1 MSDLYSRW
9 KAAKDQFFAADLDT
23 DSLPPEF
30 VDSIQHGFGLGP
42 ALKSFDAADT
52 IDKRTKRIVVVLKA
66 KDECD
71 CELRSALRGT
81 KTEEARKALSKLQ
94 AELTAIWVE
103 ANQSA
108 QPPRPSAQ
116 MASAV
121 RLRSFNLADGAKP
134 VFLKVDPI
142 KVDVSIDVDNELQRL
157 IDSGQESLKI
167 DYLGRKA
174 EEQLA
179 TLRGLF
185 TETIMKVDRT
195 IACDPTKLKD
205 KTNEANQVLKHYA
218 GIVQDTLDRAV
229 QAEWQKYVQRQAY
242 LKEFQVKTGAKI
254 ALTTISI
261 SVAAASFVLSFGT
274 AWVNLL
280 VIAKGVMELAK
291 NIDKLAEGIETTGA
305 ALMKDQ
311 EHITELNAE
320 REAAKKKDGNGKAK
334 SQTGSKAKELS
345 KEVLAA
351 IMPITRDMIKAASA
365 IEARCKQFLGQISR
379 LDNEA
384 DGLVGRLN
392 DARKQLSGV
401 PDGMLSPGQ
410 RTAGKKMAGAI
421 DDLFT
426 AITGLHKKAQ
436 VYAAFGENVL
446 AAVKKLRK
454 EDLWAPSAEKAAGGG
469 TKAMAIYGLANFMFA
484 CAEHGHSLIPL

>member
-1 MSDLYSRW
+1 MSELYGRW
-9 KAAKDQFFAADLDT
+9 KAAKDQFYAADLDT
-23 DSLPPEF
+23 DSLPPDF
-30 VDSIQHGFGLGP
+30 VVAIEQGFGFGP

-52 IDKRTKRIVVVLKA
+52 VDKRAKRIVPVLKA

-71 CELRSALRGT
+71 GELRSALRGT
-81 KTEEARKALSKLQ
+81 KAEEARKALSKLQ
-94 AELTAIWVE
+94 AELAAIWVD
-103 ANQSA
+103 ANSAA

-116 MASAV
+116 MVNAV
-121 RLRSFNLADGAKP
+121 KLRSFNLADGAKP

-142 KVDVSIDVDNELQRL
+142 KVDVSIDVDKELQRL
-157 IDSGQESLKI
+157 TDSGQESLKI

-185 TETIMKVDRT
+185 TDTIMKVDKA
-195 IACDPTKLKD
+195 IAADPTKLKD
-205 KTNEANQVLKHYA
+205 KTAEANQVLKHYA

-229 QAEWQKYVQRQAY
+229 QAEWQKYAQRQAY

-254 ALTTISI
+254 AVTVIGI

-291 NIDKLAEGIETTGA
+291 NIDKLAEGIETTGT

-311 EHITELNAE
+311 QHVTELNAQ
-320 REAAKKKDGNGKAK
+320 REAAKKKDGKGK

-351 IMPITRDMIKAASA
+351 ITPITRDMIKAASA

-384 DGLVGRLN
+384 DGLVGQLN
-392 DARKQLSGV
+392 AARKRLSGV
-401 PDGMLSPGQ
+401 PDAMLSVEQ
-410 RTAGKKMAGAI
+410 RAAGKKMAAAI
-421 DDLFT
+421 DDLFA
-426 AITGLHKKAQ
+426 AITRLHRKAQ
-436 VYAAFGENVL
+436 VYAEFGDSALE
-446 AAVKKLRK
+446 AVKKLRK
-454 EDLWAPSAEKAAGGG
+454 EDSWAPYAEGIGGG
-469 TKAMAIYGLANFMFA
+469 GGKALAIYGLASFMFA
-484 CAEHGHSLIPL
+484 CAEHGHALIPL

>member
-30 VDSIQHGFGLGP
+30 VDSIQQGFGLGP
-42 ALKSFDAADT
+42 AL
-52 IDKRTKRIVVVLKA
+52 
-66 KDECD
+66 
-71 CELRSALRGT
+71 RGT
-81 KTEEARKALSKLQ
+81 KIEEARKALSKLQ
-94 AELTAIWVE
+94 AEPAAIWVE
-103 ANQSA
+103 ANQAS

-116 MASAV
+116 MISAV
-121 RLRSFNLADGAKP
+121 KLRSFNLADGAKP

-142 KVDVSIDVDNELQRL
+142 KVDVSIDVDEELQRL
-157 IDSGQESLKI
+157 IDSCQEGLKI

-174 EEQLA
+174 EEQLS

-185 TETIMKVDRT
+185 TDTIVKVDKT
-195 IACDPTKLKD
+195 IAADPTKLTD

-229 QAEWQKYVQRQAY
+229 QAGWQKYAQRQAY
-242 LKEFQVKTGAKI
+242 LKEFQVNTGTKI

-291 NIDKLAEGIETTGA
+291 NIDKLAEGIETTGT

-311 EHITELNAE
+311 QHVTELNAQ
-320 REAAKKKDGNGKAK
+320 REAAKKKDGNGKGK

-365 IEARCKQFLGQISR
+365 IEARCNQFLGQISR
-379 LDNEA
+379 LDSDA
-384 DGLVGRLN
+384 DGLVSQLN
-392 DARKQLSGV
+392 AARKQLSGV

-410 RTAGKKMAGAI
+410 RAAGKKMAAAI
-421 DDLFT
+421 DDLFA

-446 AAVKKLRK
+446 EAVKKLRK
-454 EDLWAPSAEKAAGGG
+454 EDSWATFTEKVAGGG
-469 TKAMAIYGLANFMFA
+469 PKAVAIYGLANFVFA
-484 CAEHGHSLIPL
+484 CAAHGHSLIPL